1 MLNDK
6 ISADTPPYKWKKY
19 SFSMKN
25 RKGENRIIS
34 VKVC

>member
-6 ISADTPPYKWKKY
+6 ISADTPTYKWKKY

-25 RKGENRIIS
+25 RKEQNRIVS